1 MLCGDKIL
9 LEFTGTP
16 VYSMVFYT
24 IAHFFAH
31 SNRDTMELYIG
42 RFNCSACSKSQ
53 PRIKCYMFSTK
64 QCQRAPCRKFHPKI
78 FTPFNFTRFSNFA
91 CVKILSFV
99 VFFYIRAFRQSIVG
113 CRFSFISKKSLFFCV
128 FYARKQQNKE
138 ALRIP
143 SKCVCS
149 VEVLTYFYC
158 ILNKIKRNEN
168 VSSKNPHLYAI
179 VSVRLCVTFYYHH
192 VERQQH
198 FHCFTGTQRIVA
210 SWHTRLCLVQ
220 YIC

>member
-1 MLCGDKIL
+1 MPTSAASKISSKNFHTIQFHTFFKIRLCENSFFCCFFLHSRLPSIDRRL
-9 LEFTGTP
+9 PLFFHLE
-16 VYSMVFYT
+16 
-24 IAHFFAH
+24 
-31 SNRDTMELYIG
+31 
-42 RFNCSACSKSQ
+42 
-53 PRIKCYMFSTK
+53 
-64 QCQRAPCRKFHPKI
+64 
-78 FTPFNFTRFSNFA
+78 
-91 CVKILSFV
+91 
-99 VFFYIRAFRQSIVG
+99 
-113 CRFSFISKKSLFFCV
+113 KSLFFCV

-210 SWHTRLCLVQ
+210 SWHTRLCHV
-220 YIC
+220 